1 MKELDITRDR
11 VIFDE
16 DIGEWRI
23 QQILVK
29 HRASKSIPHRS
40 REIRSAATR
49 GRVTS
54 SREEFS
60 RVTSGEIRAS
70 LSTSVRWPPSLP
82 SRRQASVAWRRQSGS
97 QPLSPGIK
105 YSRWVGVARRFV
117 GRGGRTREERV
128 RTARSSV
135 ARRSMLGCAAAGEG
149 RKEASEKKSLCSPL
163 SLFPALT
170 PTLSF
175 SFSLSLSIRPSLFF
189 SHSLSL
195 SRNPL
200 LLLFYPPL

>member
-1 MKELDITRDR
+1 M
-11 VIFDE
+11 V
-16 DIGEWRI
+16 G
-23 QQILVK
+23 

-135 ARRSMLGCAAAGEG
+135 ARRSMLGCAAVGEG

-175 SFSLSLSIRPSLFF
+175 SFSLSLSLSIRPSLSL

-200 LLLFYPPL
+200 LLLFHPPL

>member
-1 MKELDITRDR
+1 MTRDR

-23 QQILVK
+23 QQILVE

-163 SLFPALT
+163 SLFPRSRSHSVFFFLALSVH
-170 PTLSF
+170 PSVSLLL
-175 SFSLSLSIRPSLFF
+175 SLSLAF
-189 SHSLSL
+189 SQ
-195 SRNPL
+195 PL
-200 LLLFYPPL
+200 ALALLYPPL